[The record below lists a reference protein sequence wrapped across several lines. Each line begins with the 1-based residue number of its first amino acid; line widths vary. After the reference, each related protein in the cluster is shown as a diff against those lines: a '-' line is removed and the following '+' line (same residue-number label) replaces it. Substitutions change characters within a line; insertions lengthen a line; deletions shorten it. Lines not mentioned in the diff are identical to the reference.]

1 MSDETLKMIAD
12 RLGVTA
18 EKVFDVMV
26 KQAYVAR
33 VSDAIAVVLIVALVL
48 FNVWLLKYTLRKMA
62 TDEWPGEILVV
73 NIILFVFAIFAV
85 GMVLVSI
92 QMIVTAWLNP
102 EAWAL
107 IRITEMIK

>member
-33 VSDAIAVVLIVALVL
+33 VSDAITVVLIFAFVL
-48 FNVWLLKYTLRKMA
+48 LSVWLLKYTLRKVA
-62 TDEWPGEILVV
+62 AGEWEEEAVFPAGL
-73 NIILFVFAIFAV
+73 LCALAVFAI
-85 GMVLVSI
+85 GWVLAGIS
-92 QMIVTAWLNP
+92 MIVTAWLNP

>member
-1 MSDETLKMIAD
+1 MIAD

-33 VSDAIAVVLIVALVL
+33 VSDAITVVLILSFVL
-48 FNVWLLKYTLRKMA
+48 FSVWLLKYTLRKVA
-62 TDEWPGEILVV
+62 AGEWGEESVFPVGLLCV
-73 NIILFVFAIFAV
+73 LAVFAI
-85 GMVLVSI
+85 GCVLAGI
-92 QMIVTAWLNP
+92 PMIVTAWLNP